1 MEKWKISQLEQL
13 SSTNDLE
20 TAYRISVN
28 FAKNIGFRFFGFSTS
43 YTSNTE
49 RLSALRLNNY
59 PSDWNADYEKRK
71 LARIDPVVAHCF
83 QSAIPVLWTEELF
96 DSTQCLWNELEQ
108 QGLQHGWSQAV
119 HDENSGLCSILS
131 LARSHCPI
139 SAWELYENQGY
150 SVFIGHHL
158 HKLVARA
165 LPKGPGTPST
175 PQLSLREIDVLKLAA
190 DGKTA
195 YESARILNLS
205 PRTINFHVQETI
217 RKFGVSNKIS
227 AVIAAAKAG
236 YLDRNAMG

>member
-28 FAKNIGFRFFGFSTS
+28 FAKNMGFRFFGFSTS

-165 LPKGPGTPST
+165 LPKGLHTVHPAIVSSGNRRVETGRGWQNGLRKRQDSQSQPANDQFPCSGNH
-175 PQLSLREIDVLKLAA
+175 PQ
-190 DGKTA
+190 
-195 YESARILNLS
+195 
-205 PRTINFHVQETI
+205 I
-217 RKFGVSNKIS
+217 RSKQ
-227 AVIAAAKAG
+227 
-236 YLDRNAMG
+236 